1 MEQLEENLKLLEE
14 ICKELEATKIEYD
27 SLMRF
32 AKQVIIL

>member
-1 MEQLEENLKLLEE
+1 MKQLEGNLKLLEE
-14 ICKELEATKIEYD
+14 ICKELEATKVEND